1 LTLRIGGTE
10 YRLRPMPPQPGFHT
24 VWTLYKLDPE
34 RSAAYT
40 VAHAKGEDARCT
52 CPDHELSGSIC
63 KHVMSL
69 AALGL
74 IRKPKAAR
82 PKKAP
87 SSARV
92 KRIHAKNARATI
104 AEANGLDPSARRHL
118 AEISVPA
125 KASRPL
131 PGTARR
137 AAITGL
143 PRAEEMDIRLEL
155 SPTAFAHGFRRAIA
169 ERVRAIRG
177 ELEPEDQSGPV
188 PVCIVCGLPFHP
200 ERSRARLHRVRPA
213 VPP

>member
-1 LTLRIGGTE
+1 
-10 YRLRPMPPQPGFHT
+10 MPPQPGFHA
-24 VWTLYKLDPE
+24 VWTLHKLDPE

-92 KRIHAKNARATI
+92 KRIHAKNARAAI
-104 AEANGLDPSARRHL
+104 AEAESLDPAARRHL
-118 AEISVPA
+118 GEIAAPPTPSVPL
-125 KASRPL
+125 R
-131 PGTARR
+131 GTERR
-137 AAITGL
+137 AAIVGL

-155 SPTAFAHGFRRAIA
+155 GPTAFVHGFRRAIA
-169 ERVRAIRG
+169 EHVRAIRG
-177 ELEPEDQSGPV
+177 EIEPEDQSGPV
-188 PVCIVCGLPFHP
+188 PVCIVCGLPFNP
-200 ERSRARLHRVRPA
+200 ERSRDPHACLDCVEGGSL
-213 VPP
+213 

>member
-1 LTLRIGGTE
+1 
-10 YRLRPMPPQPGFHT
+10 MPPQPGFHA
-24 VWTLYKLDPE
+24 VWTLHKLDPE
-34 RSAAYT
+34 RSDVYT

-82 PKKAP
+82 PRKPASPARIRKA
-87 SSARV
+87 
-92 KRIHAKNARATI
+92 HAKNARAAI
-104 AEANGLDPSARRHL
+104 AAAESRDPAARRHL
-118 AEISVPA
+118 GEIAAPPAPPVPL
-125 KASRPL
+125 R
-131 PGTARR
+131 GTERR

-155 SPTAFAHGFRRAIA
+155 GPTAFAHGFRRAIA

-177 ELEPEDQSGPV
+177 ETEPEDQSGPV
-188 PVCIVCGLPFHP
+188 PVCIVCGLPFHL
-200 ERSRARLHRVRPA
+200 ERSRDPHACLDCVEGGSL
-213 VPP
+213 